1 MLQLISHQV
10 KCFVVIVV
18 ADFKNWKEGIQFNNV
33 RMNETGLFLHSV
45 YVCQNG
51 RRPGALKFLLKK
63 ALARRPDAQNVWKV
77 ACNTPKE
84 HYTCCTKK
92 QALEYLKKQQLLSVI
107 IAKKNMIFN
116 TLPKYWSYYIIMSQ
130 TMSKRVEEKT
140 HSQKFLVNKCHSKQ
154 FLQISMLQNS
164 SLRRTKNF
172 LHLSE
177 KNMEK
182 YVNKNETNS
191 WHR

>member
-63 ALARRPDAQNVWKV
+63 ALARRPKCMKGCLQHSKR
-77 ACNTPKE
+77 TL
-84 HYTCCTKK
+84 HLLYKK
-92 QALEYLKKQQLLSVI
+92 TSSGVFKKQQLLSVI

-116 TLPKYWSYYIIMSQ
+116 TLQKYWSYYIIMSQ
-130 TMSKRVEEKT
+130 NMSKRVEEKT
-140 HSQKFLVNKCHSKQ
+140 HSQNILVNKCHSKQ

-164 SLRRTKNF
+164 SLRRTKKLF
-172 LHLSE
+172 AFCLKKIWRS
-177 KNMEK
+177 
-182 YVNKNETNS
+182 V
-191 WHR
+191 